1 MVPRE
6 RPRDMTLGMTLLT
19 AFLTAYMFV
28 YVFTTLQSDKG
39 SNVPDIRSY
48 QSEARCTVRDPKVS
62 KLFRSLT

>member
-28 YVFTTLQSDKG
+28 YVFTTLLIKG
-39 SNVPDIRSY
+39 PM
-48 QSEARCTVRDPKVS
+48 
-62 KLFRSLT
+62 SLILDLTRVKHAVLLEILKSLSCLDL